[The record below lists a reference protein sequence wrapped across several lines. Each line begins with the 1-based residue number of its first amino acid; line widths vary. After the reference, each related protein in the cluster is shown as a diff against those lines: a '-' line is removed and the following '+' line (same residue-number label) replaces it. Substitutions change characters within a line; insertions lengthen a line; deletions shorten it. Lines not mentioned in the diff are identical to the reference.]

1 MCVSLSATVCLALL
15 GSVFS
20 EVPRDKSLSER
31 DIESKTASPTPASI
45 ESQSLLP
52 LMVSGCMLNFVAK
65 V

>member
-1 MCVSLSATVCLALL
+1 MCVSLSATVCIALL

-20 EVPRDKSLSER
+20 EVPRDKSQTER
-31 DIESKTASPTPASI
+31 DIERKTMSLTSAST